1 MTETDSLDPKDP
13 RTLFK
18 LWKEL
23 TGEDFLNEEREGSG
37 LKEKGRG

>member
-1 MTETDSLDPKDP
+1 MSETDHLDLRDP

-23 TGEDFLNEEREGSG
+23 TGEDILCEDEKK
-37 LKEKGRG
+37 LKSKDVKT